1 MQISVNIGIGDFI
14 DRYTILSI
22 KKDNGLIVDEL
33 DEYLKKSKELDQEY
47 FNYFKNLLFEIN
59 LKLWNLESCK
69 RSDIN
74 NINISKLITHFND
87 IRSFTKKEIDTF
99 YNSNIKEIKSYENIN
114 NWKS

>member
-1 MQISVNIGIGDFI
+1 MQISVDIGIGDFI
-14 DRYTILSI
+14 DRYTILLI
-22 KKDNGLIVDEL
+22 KKDNGLIVNEL
-33 DEYLKKSKELDQEY
+33 DEYIEKSKDLDKEY

-59 LKLWNLESCK
+59 LKLWHLENLK

-87 IRSFTKKEIDTF
+87 IRSFTKKEIDNF
-99 YNSNIKEIKSYENIN
+99 YNSNIKEIKSHENIN